1 VILRGVRVVE
11 LAVWVAGPGA
21 GGVLA
26 DWGADVVKIEPP
38 EGDPCRG
45 LFMALAGLKEPKSP
59 PFDLDNRG
67 KRSVVLDTR
76 DAEARALARQL
87 VQGADVFLTNLRPD
101 ALAKLGLD
109 WESLEAS
116 CPRLVYASV
125 TGYGLRGPERDRAA
139 YDVGAFW
146 ARTGAEHIMFPPGV
160 EPHGIRGGF
169 GDHVTALSAVSG
181 IMAALYQREK
191 TGRGQR
197 VATSLLRTGL
207 YCVGWDTGIRLRFGT
222 VAPSLPRGEA
232 LNPVLNQYKSGD
244 GRWFWLLGLEAERH
258 WPKLARAVQ
267 RPEWPADPRFAS
279 ARERRKHARE
289 LVAMLDDIF
298 AARSLREWGE
308 RFDEVDLWWAPV
320 QTQDEVVADAQVAA
334 MDGIVSVPE
343 AGGAGEFRAVAT
355 PLEFSAAAV
364 GPQGPPPKLGEH
376 TDAVLAELGLAPEAI
391 RRLRE
396 RGALGK

>member
-1 VILRGVRVVE
+1 MLQGVRVVE

-21 GGVLA
+21 GGVLS

-38 EGDPCRG
+38 EGDPCRN
-45 LFMALAGLKEPKSP
+45 LFMNLAGLKEPKSP

-76 DAEARALARQL
+76 DDEARALARRL
-87 VQGADVFLTNLRPD
+87 VEGADVFISNLRPD

-109 WESLEAS
+109 WESLAPA
-116 CPRLVYASV
+116 CPRLVYASI

-169 GDHVTALSAVSG
+169 GDHVTALSLVSG
-181 IMAALYQREK
+181 IMAALYQRER
-191 TGRGQR
+191 TGRGQQ

-222 VAPSLPRGEA
+222 VAPSLPRTHA
-232 LNPVLNQYKSGD
+232 LNPVLNQYRSGD
-244 GRWFWLLGLEAERH
+244 GRWFWLLGLEADRH
-258 WPKLARAVQ
+258 WPKLARAVGH
-267 RPEWPADPRFAS
+267 PEWLANERFAD
-279 ARERRKHARE
+279 ARARRKNSHELIAVLDRE
-289 LVAMLDDIF
+289 F
-298 AARSLREWGE
+298 AARPLAELAAS
-308 RFDEVDLWWAPV
+308 FDAVDLWWAPV
-320 QTQDEVVADAQVAA
+320 RNQDEVVADPQIQA
-334 MDGIVSVPE
+334 MNGIVSVPE
-343 AGGAGEFRAVAT
+343 MGGAGEFQAVAT
-355 PLEFSAAAV
+355 PLEFSAAKV

-376 TDAVLAELGLAPEAI
+376 SEQVLGELGLSADEI
-391 RRLRE
+391 RALR
-396 RGALGK
+396 RKGALGV

>member
-1 VILRGVRVVE
+1 MLKGLRVVE

-26 DWGADVVKIEPP
+26 DWGAEVVKIEPP
-38 EGDPCRG
+38 EGDPCRN

-76 DAEARALARQL
+76 VPEALALAKRL
-87 VQGADVFLTNLRPD
+87 VERADVFVTNLRPD

-109 WESLEAS
+109 YESLEAS
-116 CPRLVYASV
+116 CPRLVYASI

-146 ARTGAEHIMFPPGV
+146 ARTGAEHIMFPTGV

-169 GDHVTALSAVSG
+169 GDHVTGLSLVSG
-181 IMAALYQREK
+181 IMAALYQRER

-222 VAPSLPRGEA
+222 VAPSLPRTEA

-258 WPKLARAVQ
+258 WPKLARAIE
-267 RPEWPADPRFAS
+267 RPELTSDSRWAS
-279 ARERRKHARE
+279 ARERRKNSRE
-289 LVAMLDDIF
+289 LVALLDEAF
-298 AARSLREWGE
+298 SARGLAEWAA

-320 QTQDEVVADAQVAA
+320 QTQDEVVADPQVRA
-334 MDGIVSVPE
+334 MNGIVSVPE
-343 AGGAGEFRAVAT
+343 AGGVGEFQAVAT
-355 PLEFSAAAV
+355 PLEFSAATV

-376 TDAVLAELGLAPEAI
+376 TDAVLGELGLGADEI

>member
-1 VILRGVRVVE
+1 MLEGLRVVE

-26 DWGADVVKIEPP
+26 DWGAEVVKIEPP
-38 EGDPCRG
+38 EGDPCRN
-45 LFMALAGLKEPKSP
+45 LFMALAGLRELKSP

-67 KRSVVLDTR
+67 KKSVVLDTR
-76 DAEARALARQL
+76 VPEALALAKRL
-87 VQGADVFLTNLRPD
+87 VARADVFITNLRPD

-109 WESLEAS
+109 YESLEAS
-116 CPRLVYASV
+116 CPRLVYASL
-125 TGYGLRGPERDRAA
+125 TGDGLRGPERDRAA

-146 ARTGAEHIMFPPGV
+146 ARTGAEHIMFPTGV

-169 GDHVTALSAVSG
+169 GDHVTGLSLVSG
-181 IMAALYQREK
+181 IMAGLYQRER

-222 VAPSLPRGEA
+222 VAPSLPRTEA

-258 WPKLARAVQ
+258 WPKLAEAIE
-267 RPEWPADPRFAS
+267 RPELVSDSRWS
-279 ARERRKHARE
+279 GARDRRKNSRE
-289 LVAMLDDIF
+289 LVALLDEIF
-298 AARSLREWGE
+298 ATRSLAEWAA
-308 RFDEVDLWWAPV
+308 RFDEVGLWWAPV
-320 QTQDEVVADAQVAA
+320 QTQDEVVADPQVRA
-334 MDGIVSVPE
+334 MNGIVSVPE
-343 AGGAGEFRAVAT
+343 AGGEGEFQAVAT

-376 TDAVLAELGLAPEAI
+376 TDAVLRELGLGADEI
-391 RRLRE
+391 RSLRE

>member
-1 VILRGVRVVE
+1 MLQGVRVVE

-38 EGDPCRG
+38 EGDPCRN
-45 LFMALAGLKEPKSP
+45 LFMNLAGLKEPKSP

-76 DAEARALARQL
+76 DPEARALAQRL
-87 VQGADVFLTNLRPD
+87 VARADVFVSNLRPD

-109 WESLEAS
+109 WASLEPS
-116 CPRLVYASV
+116 CPRLVYASI

-146 ARTGAEHIMFPPGV
+146 ARSGAEHIMFPPGV

-169 GDHVTALSAVSG
+169 GDHVTALSLVSG
-181 IMAALYQREK
+181 IMAALYQRER
-191 TGRGQR
+191 TGRGQQ

-222 VAPSLPRGEA
+222 VAPSLPRTHA
-232 LNPVLNQYKSGD
+232 LNPVLNQYQSGD

-258 WPKLARAVQ
+258 WPKLARAVGH
-267 RPEWPADPRFAS
+267 PEWLEDPRFAD
-279 ARERRKHARE
+279 ARSRRKNSHELIAVLDRE
-289 LVAMLDDIF
+289 FGAHPLAEWAEKFD
-298 AARSLREWGE
+298 AA
-308 RFDEVDLWWAPV
+308 DLWWAPV
-320 QTQDEVVADAQVAA
+320 RNQDEVVADPQIQA
-334 MDGIVSVPE
+334 MNGIVSVPE
-343 AGGAGEFRAVAT
+343 MGGQGEFKAVAT
-355 PLEFSAAAV
+355 PLEFSAGPV

-376 TDAVLAELGLAPEAI
+376 TDAVLMELGLAGDEIQA
-391 RRLRE
+391 LRQ

>member
-1 VILRGVRVVE
+1 MLEGLRVVE

-38 EGDPCRG
+38 EGDPCRN
-45 LFMALAGLKEPKSP
+45 LFMNLAGLKEPKSP

-76 DAEARALARQL
+76 NAEARALAQRL
-87 VQGADVFLTNLRPD
+87 VAGADVFVTNLRPE
-101 ALAKLGLD
+101 ALTKLGLD
-109 WESLEAS
+109 WASLEPT
-116 CPRLVYASV
+116 CPRLVYASI

-146 ARTGAEHIMFPPGV
+146 ARSGAEHIMFPPGV

-169 GDHVTALSAVSG
+169 GDHVTALSLVSG
-181 IMAALYQREK
+181 IMAALYQRER
-191 TGRGQR
+191 TGRGQQ

-222 VAPSLPRGEA
+222 VAPSLPRTHA
-232 LNPVLNQYKSGD
+232 LNPVLNQYQSGD
-244 GRWFWLLGLEAERH
+244 GRWFWLLGLEADRH
-258 WPKLARAVQ
+258 WPKLARAVGH
-267 RPEWPADPRFAS
+267 PEWLLDARFAD
-279 ARERRKHARE
+279 ARSRRKNSHELIAVLDREFGARP
-289 LVAMLDDIF
+289 LA
-298 AARSLREWGE
+298 EWAE
-308 RFDEVDLWWAPV
+308 KFDRADLWWAPV
-320 QTQDEVVADAQVAA
+320 RNQDEVVADPQIQA
-334 MDGIVSVPE
+334 MNGIVSVPE
-343 AGGAGEFRAVAT
+343 MGGQGEFQAVAT
-355 PLEFSAAAV
+355 PLEFSAAPV

-376 TDAVLAELGLAPEAI
+376 TDAVLAELGLSAYEI
-391 RRLRE
+391 RALRQ